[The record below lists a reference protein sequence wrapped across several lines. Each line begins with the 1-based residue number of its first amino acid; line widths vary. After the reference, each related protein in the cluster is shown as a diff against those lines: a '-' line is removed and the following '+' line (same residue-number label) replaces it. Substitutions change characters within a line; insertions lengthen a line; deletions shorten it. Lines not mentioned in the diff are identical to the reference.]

1 MLFAELLGST
11 LPGDLRFINFTVT
24 GSEANEVAMR
34 MVAVQSTACGPIV
47 KAFEAR
53 EREVEASEN
62 VTTEVHGVRVS
73 NPIGGGP
80 GELSGCAPDA
90 AYARIGCPGWF
101 RVTS

>member
-1 MLFAELLGST
+1 
-11 LPGDLRFINFTVT
+11 
-24 GSEANEVAMR
+24 MR

-90 AYARIGCPGWF
+90 AYARIGCRDGF
-101 RVTS
+101 ALLLDERKDVGQSQKVREQKYQED